1 MASHDSKFL
10 SGGRKTRKIGDLVAS
25 LDLGATKIA
34 CLIGRT
40 IPPSEGGI
48 ELIGNGQQSCRGLKA
63 GVVID
68 MDGLE
73 RSIRLAVEDA
83 ERMAEDQIKSVRLG
97 LSGPYLTTKTVQ
109 TEIDMGGREIGR
121 KDVQKLLET
130 TLSSA
135 KDEKQHILHAL
146 PLSYAIDG
154 NDGVRDPRGM
164 FADRLGVTM
173 NIISMPMPVY
183 RNIILCVSR
192 AHLEVE
198 MVAASGFAS
207 ADCILTDDEKDNGAI
222 CLDLGGGSTSITV
235 FMNGTLASLD
245 VCGVGGQHVTS
256 DLAHGICTTVP
267 AAERI
272 KTLHGTVMPSNSG
285 PTEFIEAP
293 KIGDD
298 GRLQASRMP
307 REELTGYITPRV
319 EEIFEIVSKKLSASG
334 LGGRLPRRV
343 VLTGGGS
350 ELPGVRELAS
360 RVLAMPVRLG
370 KPLNAEH
377 LGEISQ
383 RASFSTSIGL
393 LTFEQAG
400 LSSGPTQNAVKSK
413 DPSAERKS
421 SVFGRAFDWFREN
434 I

>member
-1 MASHDSKFL
+1 MASHDSKYL
-10 SGGRKTRKIGDLVAS
+10 SGGRRTRKIGEIVAA

-48 ELIGNGQQSCRGLKA
+48 ELIGNGQQSSRGLKS

-68 MDGLE
+68 MEGLE

-83 ERMAEDQIKSVRLG
+83 ERMACGQIRSVRLG
-97 LSGPYLTTKTVQ
+97 LSGPYLQ
-109 TEIDMGGREIGR
+109 TRAVRAEIEMSGREIGR
-121 KDVQKLLET
+121 KDVQKLLHDAL
-130 TLSSA
+130 TLA
-135 KDEKQHILHAL
+135 TDEKSHILHAL
-146 PLSYAIDG
+146 PLSYVIDG

-164 FADRLGVTM
+164 FADRLGVVM
-173 NIISMPMPVY
+173 NVIAMPMPVY

-198 MVAASGFAS
+198 LVAAGAY
-207 ADCILTDDEKDNGAI
+207 AAAECVLTDDEKDNGAI
-222 CLDLGGGSTSITV
+222 CLDLGGGATGISIYL
-235 FMNGTLASLD
+235 NGTLAGLD
-245 VCGVGGQHVTS
+245 MSNVGGLHVTS
-256 DLAHGICTTVP
+256 DLAHGIGTTVP

-272 KTLHGTVMPSNSG
+272 KTLHGNVLATKTG

-293 KIGDD
+293 RIGDD
-298 GRLQASRMP
+298 GRLQAARLP
-307 REELTGYITPRV
+307 REELTNYILPRV

-334 LGGRLPRRV
+334 LGGRIPRRA

-370 KPLNAEH
+370 RPLNREQF
-377 LGEISQ
+377 GEISQ
-383 RASFSTSIGL
+383 RASFASGIGL
-393 LTFEQAG
+393 LTFEEAG
-400 LSSGPTQNAVKSK
+400 LHAGPPKKRVKSK
-413 DPSAERKS
+413 DPSADEAG
-421 SVFGRAFDWFREN
+421 VLGRALDWFKEN